1 MSQRP
6 TFPTHENLTH
16 LSRDDAERALSALR
30 VLVKHEL
37 ATVYTGA
44 GSHDLRWYVWL
55 ELTRRRVPLPEWAAE
70 WVKTFY
76 PPTDDTDGPGDAA

>member
-1 MSQRP
+1 MARRP

-37 ATVYTGA
+37 ASVYTGA
-44 GSHDLRWYVWL
+44 GSHDTRWYVWMN
-55 ELTRRRVPLPEWAAE
+55 LTRRRVPLEEWATVWLE
-70 WVKTFY
+70 TWY
-76 PPTDDTDGPGDAA
+76 SNPPTGGDAA